1 MAIETKKTQLA
12 QKHWDR
18 YNDMLQRGHIE
29 YQKTA
34 RVNEDFYLGAGRQWS
49 EESKRALEAV
59 NKPWIEENMIFSTIN
74 SVLGTQTQSRMDI
87 TYKPRDPE
95 DQTTSDVLTKIAM
108 FILDQN
114 RLPWTESQI
123 FADGIIQQRGYF
135 DVRMDFNDN
144 LNGEVKITDLDPLD
158 VLPDPDAKSYDPDD
172 WSDVIITKWMPL
184 DDVKLLFGTRAFRLV
199 SKSVDTEADF
209 GNSNG
214 EEERNRFGTANSF
227 NAFHKDTTSEEHV
240 RIIERQ
246 WWKLQMRSFWYDLAT
261 GETVAIPDDMKS
273 AEANKI
279 AKNTDRTV
287 IKKLSRRVRW
297 TVSTS
302 DVLLHD
308 DWSPYD
314 HFTVI
319 PYFPFFRRGVTLG
332 LVDNLIKNQ
341 EMMNKVFSQILHI
354 VNSTANS
361 GWVLEENSLSNMDT
375 EDLEDIGGQTGL
387 IIEHRQGKA
396 APQKIQPNPIPTGL
410 KDLVTTGVELTRL
423 ISGVSETFQGGKSN
437 EVSGVAIQSKVQQ
450 TAVQLATPI
459 DNLFRT
465 RNMLASRVLGLIQQ
479 FYTEE
484 RVFLINGPGEGE
496 GDEGEQAEQVAI
508 NSEDDETGQI
518 LNDVTIGKYDVVIS
532 DVPTQITF
540 QNAQFAQ
547 ALEMRKFGIEIPD
560 EEMIKM
566 STLSRKQQIAKKMAG
581 ETSPEQQE
589 MEQEQVELQLEL
601 LRNQVKKSGA
611 EVESEEGKALED
623 TAKVAQMLSENPN
636 LGAILDSL
644 LAKTLTEEEQLQQ
657 QPPPQQL
664 GEVPQAPL
672 PTEGNPLEGFDLNQ
686 EV

>member
-1 MAIETKKTQLA
+1 MATETKKAQLA

-18 YNDMLQRGHIE
+18 YNDMLQRGHIQ
-29 YQKTA
+29 YQKAAKT
-34 RVNEDFYLGAGRQWS
+34 NEDFYLGAGRQWS
-49 EESKRALEAV
+49 EESKRSLEAV

-87 TYKPRDPE
+87 TFKPRDPE

-108 FILDQN
+108 FVLDQN
-114 RLPWTESQI
+114 KMPWTESQV

-135 DVRMDFNDN
+135 DIRMDFEEN
-144 LNGEVKITDLDPLD
+144 LNGEIKITDLDPLD
-158 VLPDPDAKSYDPDD
+158 VLPDPDAKTYDPDD
-172 WSDVIITKWMPL
+172 WTDVITTKWIPM
-184 DDVKLLFGTRAFRLV
+184 DDVKLLYGTKAFRAV
-199 SKSVDTEADF
+199 SKSIETEADF
-209 GNSNG
+209 GQSNG
-214 EEERNRFGTANSF
+214 EQERNRFGTATSF

-246 WWKLQMRSFWYDLAT
+246 WWKLQMRSFWYDLET
-261 GETVAIPDDMKS
+261 GEITPIPDDMS
-273 AEANKI
+273 TAEANKI
-279 AKNTDRTV
+279 AKGSDRSI

-314 HFTVI
+314 HFTVV

-361 GWVLEENSLSNMDT
+361 GWILEENSLSNMDT
-375 EDLEDIGGQTGL
+375 EDLEDVGGQTGL
-387 IIEHRQGKA
+387 VIEHRQGKGK
-396 APQKIQPNPIPTGL
+396 PEKIQPNPVPSGL

-465 RNMLASRVLGLIQQ
+465 RNMLASRIMKLIQQ
-479 FYTEE
+479 FYTEP
-484 RVFLINGPGEGE
+484 RIFLINGQEEGE
-496 GDEGEQAEQVAI
+496 GDEGNEAQSVEI
-508 NSEDDETGQI
+508 NGEDEETGEI
-518 LNDVTIGKYDVVIS
+518 LNDVTVGKYDVVIS

-547 ALEMRKFGIEIPD
+547 ALEMRKFGIEVPD
-560 EEMIKM
+560 DEMIKM

-581 ETSPEQQE
+581 ETSPEQQQA
-589 MEQEQVELQLEL
+589 EQEQLELQLEL
-601 LRNQVKKSGA
+601 LRNQVKKASA

-636 LGAILDSL
+636 LGAILDTLLEKSL
-644 LAKTLTEEEQLQQ
+644 SEAEQQPEQPLQEEQ
-657 QPPPQQL
+657 PAPQQL
-664 GEVPQAPL
+664 GAEDPLAGFNFNEEGEV
-672 PTEGNPLEGFDLNQ
+672 
-686 EV
+686 